1 MNKGQ
6 KTQEAFQDSTEQ
18 AWLEAVSKALK
29 GKSADSLR
37 TVSNENIILKPLYL
51 KKDSVQVPEPGAAP
65 YIRGTEKIKTMWKTA
80 QSVNH
85 CESIDHLVS
94 ALDSADEKGLNSFYL
109 SSMRT
114 ILDQDNFQKLINLL
128 KSSKLHFMID
138 FEEAPELMA
147 FFAAEMKAFGAG
159 TAGCDPYEAVM
170 NGNLEDLDHA
180 LCWMMDYTEAA
191 GGKKNQKTI
200 LFKGDLLH
208 NSGANAVQELAYTF
222 AKAIDFLNWCRQ
234 NGKSAELAAGKSAFS
249 FSSGSQFFMETAK
262 LRAAR
267 LLWSSIVSAFGGD
280 LEAQKLYSHV
290 KTSSFNKSRLDVHV
304 NLLRTSTEA
313 FSAVLGNAD
322 AITILPFDEVNGGS
336 ILSERAARNIH
347 YLLSEES
354 LLGKVNDPSGGSW
367 YIESLTQELAKAAW
381 DKILEIEENGGFLK
395 VLRKGDIQAE
405 LSAGYQ
411 AQAESL
417 NTQKKMMIGVNYYA
431 NPEDRIA
438 AAEKHIHISLW
449 PKESF
454 SESRSKLDEGKKLSY
469 ETLNRKTGLIQS
481 RRLAEPFEKLRMDA
495 FEYTKRAGKAPYVQ
509 IAVLGSLKQF
519 KPRLDFLMGLLASGG
534 IEGSITP
541 LAEADLNKTTFL
553 CGNDQSYKE
562 YKNEIFSFIKNANGE
577 IYIVGKQPAEWEER
591 LSVQNEAVLG
601 MNRLAFLEELQNVLG
616 VKN

>member
-6 KTQEAFQDSTEQ
+6 STQEATEQ

-29 GKSADSLR
+29 GKSAESLK
-37 TVSNENIILKPLYL
+37 TITNEKIILKPLYL
-51 KKDSVQVPEPGAAP
+51 KKDSVQVSEPGEAP
-65 YIRGTEKIKTMWKTA
+65 YIRGTKKIREMWKTS
-80 QSVNH
+80 QSIDH
-85 CESIDHLVS
+85 YESIDHLVS

-109 SSMRT
+109 SSLQT
-114 ILDQDNFQKLINLL
+114 ILEQGNFQKLIAHL
-128 KSSKLHFMID
+128 KSSNLHYIID

-147 FFAAEMKAFGAG
+147 SFAAEMKSLGEG

-170 NGNLEDLDHA
+170 QGNLEDLDHA

-191 GGKKNQKTI
+191 AGSGNQKTI

-222 AKAIDFLNWCRQ
+222 AKAIDFLNWCRE

-280 LEAQKLYSHV
+280 LEAQKLYTHV

-395 VLRKGDIQAE
+395 VLQEGDIQAE
-405 LSAGYQ
+405 LSAGYD
-411 AQAESL
+411 ALAESL
-417 NTQKKMMIGVNYYA
+417 NIQKKRMIGVNYYA
-431 NPEDRIA
+431 NPEDRIE
-438 AAEKHIHISLW
+438 AAEKHIPISLW

-454 SESRSKLDEGKKLSY
+454 SESRSKLDEGKKIRY
-469 ETLNRKTGLIQS
+469 ETINKKTAQIKPV
-481 RRLAEPFEKLRMDA
+481 RLAESFENLRVNA
-495 FEYTKRAGKAPYVQ
+495 LEYTQQKGVAPSVQ
-509 IAVLGSLKQF
+509 IAVLGSLKEY
-519 KPRLDFLMGLLASGG
+519 KPRLDFLAGLLDSGG
-534 IEGSITP
+534 IEACITP
-541 LAEADLNKTTFL
+541 FSGADLNKPVFL
-553 CGNDQSYKE
+553 CGSDQSYIE
-562 YKNEIFSFIKNANGE
+562 YKNEIFSFIRNAKSE
-577 IYIVGKQPAEWEER
+577 IYTVGKQPAEWEER
-591 LSVQNEAVLG
+591 LSIQREVVMG

-616 VKN
+616 VHN